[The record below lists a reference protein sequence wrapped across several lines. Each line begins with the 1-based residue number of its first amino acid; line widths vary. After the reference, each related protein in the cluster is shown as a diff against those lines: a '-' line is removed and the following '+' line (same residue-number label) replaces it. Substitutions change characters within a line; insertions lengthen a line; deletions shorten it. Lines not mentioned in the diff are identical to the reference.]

1 VSPHRWSR
9 VVGHRWLELC
19 CDAAATQGRSGSSG
33 GGTPSRGE
41 PRNHY
46 LYIMYP
52 TAAIAMS

>member
-1 VSPHRWSR
+1 
-9 VVGHRWLELC
+9 VGHRWLELC
-19 CDAAATQGRSGSSG
+19 CDAAATQGRSGSSGG